1 MKDGLQ
7 RNDDYSVSQNK
18 ADKEQMFWIL
28 INRAEANFGLGEMDA
43 YQKAVDDAEKM
54 EHDEW
59 MMDSL
64 QEQIEKLKKMIQ
76 KQQLVDEE
84 H

>member
-1 MKDGLQ
+1 
-7 RNDDYSVSQNK
+7 
-18 ADKEQMFWIL
+18 
-28 INRAEANFGLGEMDA
+28 MDA